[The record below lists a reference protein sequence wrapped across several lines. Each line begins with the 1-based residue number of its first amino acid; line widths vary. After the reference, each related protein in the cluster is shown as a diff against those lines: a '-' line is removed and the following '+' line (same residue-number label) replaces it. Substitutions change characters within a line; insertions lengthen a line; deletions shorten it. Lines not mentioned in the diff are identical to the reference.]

1 MAVAPWSRNEHPR
14 CGRGFSL
21 IEVLVAL
28 AIFAVL
34 ASAIVFQSGAY
45 GLQLFRL
52 EEKSLALWV
61 AQNALEAVRLESP
74 QERVSGDSREV
85 EMGGSTWVVTEKISD
100 TSRKGFHRVDVTVT
114 RVGEKDSLVS
124 LSGFVAQP

>member
-1 MAVAPWSRNEHPR
+1 MAVEPWSRSKCGRP
-14 CGRGFSL
+14 GRGFSL

-34 ASAIVFQSGAY
+34 ASTIVFQSGAY
-45 GLQLFRL
+45 GLHLFRL

-61 AQNALEAVRLESP
+61 AQNALDAVRLEFSP
-74 QERVSGDSREV
+74 ERVAGDSREV
-85 EMGGSTWVVTEKISD
+85 EMGGRTWVVTEKVSA
-100 TSRKGFHRVDVTVT
+100 TSRSGFHRVDVTVM
-114 RVGEKDSLVS
+114 RVGEKDTLVS